1 MMKRILLVYI
11 IMCIPTLKMWAGL
24 KDGEACDDLLQ
35 YTPYA
40 ALFTLKAC
48 GVDSR
53 DAWGRF
59 AVTAAA
65 SFAVSAGTTYALKN
79 TVREWRPD
87 NSDRR
92 SFPSGHVTIAFAGA
106 AMLHREYGS
115 VSPWITVGGYAV
127 ATAAAASRLMHDR
140 HHWYD
145 VAAGAAVGVLGTELT
160 FYLGDRLFPKKHPG
174 STATVVFTG
183 TGLNVAVAF

>member
-1 MMKRILLVYI
+1 M
-11 IMCIPTLKMWAGL
+11 
-24 KDGEACDDLLQ
+24 
-35 YTPYA
+35 
-40 ALFTLKAC
+40 
-48 GVDSR
+48 
-53 DAWGRF
+53 
-59 AVTAAA
+59 
-65 SFAVSAGTTYALKN
+65 
-79 TVREWRPD
+79 
-87 NSDRR
+87 
-92 SFPSGHVTIAFAGA
+92 
-106 AMLHREYGS
+106 
-115 VSPWITVGGYAV
+115 